1 VEYYSKEFCS
11 NEGPKLSKYVCSA
24 KFQNKNNI
32 LQTFLVE
39 FFADNGVAMMLN
51 TVFLKKMWWKK
62 KNWRNILVM
71 IIYLRSVFYVN
82 DMFLHKPKV
91 AVLKLNRLPFFTPQ
105 EKAVG
110 QWSAAT
116 RYLLYELIIDEDST
130 SVAGNERL

>member
-1 VEYYSKEFCS
+1 
-11 NEGPKLSKYVCSA
+11 
-24 KFQNKNNI
+24 
-32 LQTFLVE
+32 
-39 FFADNGVAMMLN
+39 M
-51 TVFLKKMWWKK
+51 LKKMWWKK

-71 IIYLRSVFYVN
+71 LIYLRSVFYVN

-91 AVLKLNRLPFFTPQ
+91 AVLKLNRLTFFTPQ